1 MRLVT
6 FLVGGTERLGAVIDG
21 RVIDVRDAADALA
34 GPGGAHDTPA
44 LPADMLTLLRL
55 GAPGLDVVR
64 ALLDMVDASDTTAP
78 YVYDLSAVRVR
89 APIPAPGKI
98 LCIGRNYREHAAEE
112 GAAIPE
118 EPLVF
123 AKFANTI
130 IGPDDEIVRPPT
142 TRELDYEA
150 ELVVV
155 IGTVGKHIPPEHAL
169 DHVVGYTIGHDVSA
183 RDLQRTDA
191 QWVRA
196 KSSDTFAPLGPA
208 LVTRDDVPDP
218 HALDIR
224 LWVNGDLRQNSNT
237 SLMIAD
243 IPALIAFISE
253 SITLAPGD
261 LIFTGT
267 PAGVGAFRDPPLFL
281 QPGDDV
287 AIEITSLGRL
297 SNRIVAT
304 MGGPRD

>member
-6 FLVGGTERLGAVIDG
+6 FLVGGTERLGAIIDG
-21 RVIDVRDAADALA
+21 RVIDLRGAAAALA
-34 GPGGAHDTPA
+34 RPHGAHDTPA
-44 LPADMLTLLRL
+44 LPADMLALLRL
-55 GAPGLDVVR
+55 GAAGLDTVR
-64 ALLDMVDASDTTAP
+64 ALLDVVGAPDTTAP

-155 IGTVGKHIPPEHAL
+155 IGTAGKHIPPAHAL
-169 DHVVGYTIGHDVSA
+169 DHVAGYTIGHDVSA

-208 LVTRDDVPDP
+208 LVTCDEVPDP
-218 HALDIR
+218 HALAIR
-224 LWVNGDLRQNSNT
+224 LWVNGDLRQNSTT

-243 IPALIAFISE
+243 IPTLIAFISE

-261 LIFTGT
+261 RIFTGT

-281 QPGDDV
+281 QPGDEV
-287 AIEITSLGRL
+287 AIEVTALGRL
-297 SNRIVAT
+297 NNRIVAT
-304 MGGPRD
+304 VGGPA

>member
-6 FLVGGTERLGAVIDG
+6 FAVDGIERLGAIIDG
-21 RVIDVRDAADALA
+21 RVIDLRGAAAALA
-34 GPGGAHDTPA
+34 RPHGAHDTPA
-44 LPADMLTLLRL
+44 LPADMLALLRL
-55 GAPGLDVVR
+55 GAAGLDTVR
-64 ALLDMVDASDTTAP
+64 ALLDVVGAPDTMMP

-98 LCIGRNYREHAAEE
+98 LCIGRNYREHAEEE

-130 IGPDDEIVRPPT
+130 IGPDDKIIRPPT

-155 IGTVGKHIPPEHAL
+155 IGTTGKYIPPAHAL
-169 DHVVGYTIGHDVSA
+169 DHVAGYTIGHDVSA

-208 LVTRDDVPDP
+208 LVTCDEVPDP
-218 HALDIR
+218 HALAIR
-224 LWVNGDLRQNSNT
+224 LWVNGDLRQNSTT

-243 IPALIAFISE
+243 IPTLIAFISE

-281 QPGDDV
+281 QPGDEV
-287 AIEITSLGRL
+287 AIEVTALGRL
-297 SNRIVAT
+297 NNRIVAT
-304 MGGPRD
+304 VGGPA

>member
-1 MRLVT
+1 V
-6 FLVGGTERLGAVIDG
+6 A
-21 RVIDVRDAADALA
+21 
-34 GPGGAHDTPA
+34 
-44 LPADMLTLLRL
+44 
-55 GAPGLDVVR
+55 
-64 ALLDMVDASDTTAP
+64 
-78 YVYDLSAVRVR
+78 
-89 APIPAPGKI
+89 
-98 LCIGRNYREHAAEE
+98 
-112 GAAIPE
+112 
-118 EPLVF
+118 
-123 AKFANTI
+123 
-130 IGPDDEIVRPPT
+130 
-142 TRELDYEA
+142 
-150 ELVVV
+150 
-155 IGTVGKHIPPEHAL
+155 
-169 DHVVGYTIGHDVSA
+169 GYTIGHDVSA

-208 LVTRDDVPDP
+208 LVTCDEVPDP
-218 HALDIR
+218 HALAIR
-224 LWVNGDLRQNSNT
+224 LWVNGDLRQNSTT

-281 QPGDDV
+281 QPGDGV

-304 MGGPRD
+304 VGGPA